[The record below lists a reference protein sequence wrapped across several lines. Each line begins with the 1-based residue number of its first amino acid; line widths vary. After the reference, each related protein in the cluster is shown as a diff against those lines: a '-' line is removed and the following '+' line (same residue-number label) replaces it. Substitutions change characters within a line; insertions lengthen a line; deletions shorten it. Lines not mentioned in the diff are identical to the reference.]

1 LRFQR
6 LPVYNAEVAPQP
18 QKRTRLQSIAVTFTE
33 CVERENTNRG
43 RIVLKRKQS
52 EAGQAVKRTNSA
64 GKHVRNRILLA
75 MTDEEFRVIRRHLK
89 YVALPSHRRLHEAHQ
104 IFRFVYF
111 PNEGLISLVVVMANG
126 KTVEAG
132 IVGREGLSG
141 LPAALG
147 LSRGSLREVMQIG
160 GNGFRIKTGVLNK
173 ILNSTPDLQ
182 RILERYAMVLGLHVA
197 QTAACNRLHDVNRR
211 LARWLLMAHD
221 RVDSGTLRITH
232 DFLATMLGTDR
243 PSVSQAAG
251 ILQKMSIIQYR
262 RGTVKILNR
271 AGLEKQA
278 CECYGIIQR
287 YALMS
292 QTVPN

>member
-1 LRFQR
+1 MKVK
-6 LPVYNAEVAPQP
+6 P
-18 QKRTRLQSIAVTFTE
+18 
-33 CVERENTNRG
+33 
-43 RIVLKRKQS
+43 S
-52 EAGQAVKRTNSA
+52 EAGQAIKRTIA
-64 GKHVRNRILLA
+64 GGKHVRNRILLA
-75 MTDEEFRVIRRHLK
+75 MTDAEFLVIRRHLK
-89 YVALPSHRRLHEAHQ
+89 YVALPSHRRLHEPHRT
-104 IFRFVYF
+104 FRFVYF

-141 LPAALG
+141 LPAVLG

-160 GNGFRIKTGVLNK
+160 GNGFRIKTGALNK
-173 ILNSTPDLQ
+173 TLNSMPGLQ
-182 RILERYAMVLGLHVA
+182 RIMERYAMVLGLHVA
-197 QTAACNRLHDVNRR
+197 QTAACNRLHAVTRR

-221 RVDSGTLRITH
+221 RVDSGTVRITH

-251 ILQKMSIIQYR
+251 TLQKMSIIQYR

-271 AGLEKQA
+271 NELEKQA

-287 YALMS
+287 YSLMS
-292 QTVPN
+292 QTVPNQAR

>member
-1 LRFQR
+1 
-6 LPVYNAEVAPQP
+6 
-18 QKRTRLQSIAVTFTE
+18 
-33 CVERENTNRG
+33 
-43 RIVLKRKQS
+43 LKRKPS
-52 EAGQAVKRTNSA
+52 RAGQAVKRTNSA
-64 GKHVRNRILLA
+64 GKQVRNKILLA
-75 MTDEEFRVIRRHLK
+75 MTDAEFMVIRRHLK
-89 YVALPSHRRLHEAHQ
+89 YVALPSHRRLHEPHQ
-104 IFRFVYF
+104 TFRFVYF
-111 PNEGLISLVVVMANG
+111 PNEGLISLVVVMANE

-132 IVGREGLSG
+132 IVGIEGLSG

-160 GNGFRIKTGVLNK
+160 GNGFRIKTGDMNK
-173 ILNSTPDLQ
+173 ALNSTPDLQ

-221 RVDSGTLRITH
+221 RVNSGTLRITH

-251 ILQKMSIIQYR
+251 TLQKMNIIQYR

-271 AGLEKQA
+271 SGLENQA